1 VPEGQYLGAMA
12 LPRLTCPHDAV
23 HDDFR
28 GRIHAYTRYEVALD
42 GDRTVL
48 RRGEPVDLADASTPS
63 DDAIY
68 CAICEAE
75 IWSKPRAITF
85 SPVEGTVLVCD
96 FSIGFRPP
104 EVIEKRPC
112 VVISK
117 QRTNRR
123 LCVVV
128 PISTTE
134 STNRKAIAVPLPS
147 AKYPFLR
154 RDSWAKCHAPSTV
167 SITRL
172 SMMRDPV
179 AGRGLDTR
187 QTILD
192 TRDLMAVRLGVARCI
207 GALAPASP

>member
-1 VPEGQYLGAMA
+1 MA
-12 LPRLTCPHDAV
+12 LPRLTCPHDAA
-23 HDDFR
+23 HEPFR
-28 GRIHAYTRYEVALD
+28 GRIHAYTRYDVALD
-42 GDRTVL
+42 ADRKVL
-48 RRGEPVDLADASTPS
+48 RREEPVDLADASTPS
-63 DDAIY
+63 DDAIN
-68 CAICEAE
+68 CAICDAE

-123 LCVVV
+123 LCVIV

-134 STNRKAIAVPLPS
+134 STNRKAIVVPLPS
-147 AKYPFLR
+147 TKYPFLR

-167 SITRL
+167 SVVRL
-172 SMMRDPV
+172 SMLRDPV

-187 QTILD
+187 QTTLD
-192 TRDLMAVRLGVARCI
+192 APDLLAVRLGVARFV
-207 GALAPASP
+207 GAVASAP

>member
-1 VPEGQYLGAMA
+1 MA
-12 LPRLTCPHDAV
+12 LHTLTCPHDAA
-23 HDDFR
+23 HEDFR
-28 GRIHAYTRYEVALD
+28 GRIFAYTRYEVALD
-42 GDRTVL
+42 ADWKVL
-48 RRGEPVDLADASTPS
+48 RREKPVDLADASIPS

-68 CAICEAE
+68 CAMCEAE

-134 STNRKAIAVPLPS
+134 STNRKAIVVPLLS

-154 RDSWAKCHAPSTV
+154 RDGWAKCHAPSTV

-187 QTILD
+187 HTMLD
-192 TRDLMAVRLGVARCI
+192 AADLQAVRLGVARFI
-207 GALAPASP
+207 GAAAAAS